1 MAFIFYAVDAYFLA
15 MLIFEQFVFLV
26 IGLVVLTKSAEIVID
41 KGAALAKFL
50 RVSELAIGFL
60 LVSIATTIPEL
71 VVSLIAASE
80 GHTGL
85 VVGNVLGSNITNL
98 SLILGLAATVGVVT
112 SKKFQVR
119 PLLPVLAALVVIP
132 LVLTAVDF
140 GRLAGLL
147 LLAAYGVFAYVA
159 LQKKITYEDG
169 PVVSSQSVIRDAS
182 LLVLAGVALA
192 IGAKL
197 TVDSSVFIAEGL
209 GLSKVFIGAT
219 VVAIGTSLPELAVAF
234 QAMRNG
240 HSGIAL
246 GNLVGASITNLT
258 LTLGLAT
265 LINPIS
271 ANLVVVLDLVIFSV
285 VVSGVLWFF
294 LENGKLGKNQGTALV
309 GLFLLY
315 LASLLTVELGL

>member
-1 MAFIFYAVDAYFLA
+1 MVPL
-15 MLIFEQFVFLV
+15 EQFLFLV
-26 IGLVVLTKSAEIVID
+26 FGLVVLTKAADVVIE
-41 KGAALAKFL
+41 KGAGLAKFL

-71 VVSLIAASE
+71 VVSLTAASV

-85 VVGNVLGSNITNL
+85 VVGNVLGSNISNL
-98 SLILGLAATVGVVT
+98 SLILGLAATFGVVT

-119 PLLPVLAALVVIP
+119 PLLPVLSALVVIP
-132 LVLTAVDF
+132 LVLTVFDF
-140 GRLAGLL
+140 GRMAGLL
-147 LLAAYGVFAYVA
+147 LLAAYGVFAYGA

-169 PVVSSQSVIRDAS
+169 PVVSSQSVIRDAA
-182 LLVLAGVALA
+182 LLMLAGVALA
-192 IGAKL
+192 FGAKL
-197 TVDSSVFIAEGL
+197 TVDSSVFIAEGF
-209 GLSKVFIGAT
+209 GLSEVFIGAT

-240 HSGIAL
+240 HPGIAL

-265 LINPIS
+265 WINPIS

-294 LENGKLGKNQGTALV
+294 LEKGKLSKNQGTALV

-315 LASLLTVELGL
+315 LASLLTAELGL

>member
-1 MAFIFYAVDAYFLA
+1 MVL
-15 MLIFEQFVFLV
+15 LEQFLILV
-26 IGLVVLTKSAEIVID
+26 IGLVVLAKSAEVVID
-41 KGAALAKFL
+41 KGAALAKLL
-50 RVSELAIGFL
+50 RVSELAVGFL

-98 SLILGLAATVGVVT
+98 SLILGLAATFGVVT

-119 PLLPVLAALVVIP
+119 PLLPGLSALVLIP
-132 LVLTAVDF
+132 LILTAVDL
-140 GRLAGLL
+140 GRMAGLL

-169 PVVSSQSVIRDAS
+169 PVVSSQSVTRDAA
-182 LLVLAGVALA
+182 LMLLAGAALA

-197 TVDSSVFIAEGL
+197 TVNSSVFIAEGF

-234 QAMRNG
+234 AALRNG

-271 ANLVVVLDLVIFSV
+271 ANLIVVFDLVVFSV
-285 VVSGVLWFF
+285 IVSGVLWFF
-294 LENGKLGKNQGTALV
+294 LENGRLGKNQGVALLGV
-309 GLFLLY
+309 FLLY

>member
-1 MAFIFYAVDAYFLA
+1 MAL
-15 MLIFEQFVFLV
+15 LEQFAFLV
-26 IGLVVLTKSAEIVID
+26 VGLVVLVKSADVVID
-41 KGAALAKFL
+41 KGARLAKFL

-71 VVSLIAASE
+71 VVSIIAASE
-80 GHTGL
+80 GYTGL

-98 SLILGLAATVGVVT
+98 SLILGIGAIAGVATSRRT
-112 SKKFQVR
+112 IR
-119 PLLPVLAALVVIP
+119 PLLPVMAALVVIP
-132 LVLTAVDF
+132 LVLTVVDL
-140 GRLAGLL
+140 GRIAGVLL
-147 LLAAYGVFAYVA
+147 LSTYGVFAFIA
-159 LQKKITYEDG
+159 LRKKIKYEDG
-169 PVVSSQSVIRDAS
+169 PADSSESAFWNVA
-182 LLVLAGVALA
+182 LLIAAGIALA

-197 TVDSSVFIAEGL
+197 TVDSSVFIAEVF

-219 VVAIGTSLPELAVAF
+219 VVAVGTSLPELAVALS
-234 QAMRNG
+234 AMRNG
-240 HSGIAL
+240 HSGISL

-271 ANLVVVLDLVIFSV
+271 ANLIVVLDLVVFSV
-285 VVSGVLWFF
+285 IVSGVLWFF

>member
-1 MAFIFYAVDAYFLA
+1 MVLLVQLA
-15 MLIFEQFVFLV
+15 FLV
-26 IGLVVLTKSAEIVID
+26 VGLLVLVKSADVVIE
-41 KGAALAKFL
+41 KGARLAKFL

-60 LVSIATTIPEL
+60 LVSIATTVPEL

-98 SLILGLAATVGVVT
+98 SFILGVAAIAGVVT

-119 PLLPVLAALVVIP
+119 PLLPVLSALVVIP

-140 GRLAGLL
+140 GRWAGVL
-147 LLAAYGVFAYVA
+147 LLAAYGVFVHVA

-169 PVVSSQSVIRDAS
+169 PVVSSQSAAQDAA
-182 LLVLAGVALA
+182 LLLLAGVALA
-192 IGAKL
+192 LGAKL
-197 TVDSSVFIAEGL
+197 TVDSSVFVAESF

-219 VVAIGTSLPELAVAF
+219 VVALGTSLPELAVAF
-234 QAMRNG
+234 SALKNG

-271 ANLVVVLDLVIFSV
+271 ANFFVVLDLVVFSV